1 MRPVHIHTHVEA
13 PRTPSRIDVHEHR
26 APTVESAKFLSELEA
41 EAMKKIEASIKLDH
55 SLFDCRVFVMRE
67 SGINND
73 IKFVMFY
80 RLGPNPTPGRE
91 LDYAKMTRVEHEVQ
105 LWSNPPLDQIVAGI
119 IKALSES
126 IARTMLSSC
135 GESLL
140 RSMRE
145 MGMGWS

>member
-1 MRPVHIHTHVEA
+1 MRPVQIHTHVEA

-41 EAMKKIEASIKLDH
+41 SAMKKIEASIKLDH

-91 LDYAKMTRVEHEVQ
+91 LDYASMTRVEHEVQ
-105 LWSNPPLDQIVAGI
+105 LWRSPTIHQIVAGLI
-119 IKALSES
+119 RTLSES
-126 IARTMLSSC
+126 IANTMLTTC
-135 GESLL
+135 GDSLL
-140 RSMRE
+140 RSMHE
-145 MGMGWS
+145 MGIKG